1 MSKLPRL
8 SGKKLIAVLKRAGFD
23 IIRIRGSHH
32 FLQHPDGRRT
42 VVPVHAGEHIGPGLF
57 LKILSDCE
65 ITREEFERLV

>member
-32 FLQHPDGRRT
+32 FLQHLDGRRT
-42 VVPVHAGEHIGPGLF
+42 VVPIHAGEHIGPGLF
-57 LKILSDCE
+57 LENS
-65 ITREEFERLV
+65 FRL

>member
-8 SGKKLIAVLKRAGFD
+8 SGKKLTTVLKREGFD

-42 VVPVHAGEHIGPGLF
+42 VVPIHAGEHIGPGLF
-57 LKILSDCE
+57 LKILADCE
-65 ITREEFERLV
+65 ITREEFEQLL

>member
-23 IIRIRGSHH
+23 VIRIRGSHH

-42 VVPVHAGEHIGPGLF
+42 VVPIHAGEHIGPGLF

>member
-8 SGKKLIAVLKRAGFD
+8 SGKKLIAVLKRAGFEV
-23 IIRIRGSHH
+23 IHIRGSHH
-32 FLQHPDGRRT
+32 SLQHPDGRIT

-57 LKILSDCE
+57 LKILANCE